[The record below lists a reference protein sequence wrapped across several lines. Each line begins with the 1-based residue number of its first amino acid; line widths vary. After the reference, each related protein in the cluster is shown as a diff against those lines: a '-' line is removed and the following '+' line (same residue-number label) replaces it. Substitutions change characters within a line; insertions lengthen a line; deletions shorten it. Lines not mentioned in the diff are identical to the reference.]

1 MYHVFINNLSTDG
14 KLCWFYLLVTVNRAA
29 VNMVEA
35 LSS

>member
-1 MYHVFINNLSTDG
+1 MYHVFINSLSADG
-14 KLCWFYLLVTVNRAA
+14 KLCWFCLLVMVNRAA